1 MESSNASTL
10 VEAVLAR
17 FVAAVEQA
25 AHPFVLGVSGLQGSG
40 KSTLA
45 AALIEAAGARGWAAV
60 TLSLDDAYLT
70 RDEREELSSTVH
82 PLLRT
87 RGVPGTHDLML
98 LTSTIDALDKADPK
112 RPVSIPR
119 FDKGQDDRY
128 PIGLWPEVPTPP
140 KLVVLEGWCLG
151 VEPQDEAALREPVN
165 TLEREEDADGRW
177 RAWVNARLAE
187 YLPLWRRL
195 DALVLLEAPSWEVVA
210 RWRDEAERPLRARG
224 EARAMDEAGLAR
236 FLQHYER
243 LSRWAL
249 ASLPGKADMVVK
261 LDEHRRALRP

>member
-1 MESSNASTL
+1 MESSDASTL
-10 VEAVLAR
+10 VEAILGR
-17 FVAAVEQA
+17 FAAAVEQA
-25 AHPFVLGVSGLQGSG
+25 TRPFVLGVSGLQGSG
-40 KSTLA
+40 KSTLG
-45 AALIEAAGARGWAAV
+45 AALIDAAGARGWAAV

-70 RDEREELSSTVH
+70 RGEREDLASTVH

-87 RGVPGTHDLML
+87 RGVPGTHDLLL
-98 LTSTIDALDKADPK
+98 LTSTIDALDKADPE

-119 FDKGQDDRY
+119 FDKGRDDRY
-128 PIGLWPEVPTPP
+128 PVGFWPEVPTPP

-151 VEPQDEAALREPVN
+151 VEPQDAAALLEPVN
-165 TLEREEDADGRW
+165 PLERDEDADGRW
-177 RAWVNARLAE
+177 RTWVNARLAE

-195 DALVLLEAPSWEVVA
+195 DAMVLLEAPSWDVVA
-210 RWRDEAERPLRARG
+210 RWRDEAEQPLRARG
-224 EARAMDEAGLAR
+224 EAQAMDEAGLAR

-261 LDEHRRALRP
+261 LDEHRRALRL